1 MGTHYQGTKKEISA
15 LDVYIKLSRAAE
27 AVSLRINQH
36 LKREKLTISQ
46 FGVLEALYHLGSMHQ
61 NQLAEKILKSNGNMT
76 LVIDN
81 LVKRR
86 LVERERDPA
95 DRRCVTI
102 HLTKTGHK
110 LIHDIFPR
118 HVQTVVK
125 EIGLLTLEEQAQ
137 LAALCRKLGLGGTDT
152 A

>member
-1 MGTHYQGTKKEISA
+1 MGTHYQGTIKEISA
-15 LDVYIKLSRAAE
+15 LEVYIKLSRAAE
-27 AVSLRINQH
+27 AVSLRINRH

-95 DRRCVTI
+95 DRRCVII
-102 HLTKTGHK
+102 HLTETGHN

-118 HVQTVVK
+118 HVKTVVE
-125 EIGLLTLEEQAQ
+125 EIGLLSLEEQAQ
-137 LAALCRKLGLGGTDT
+137 LAALCRKLGLGGVDT